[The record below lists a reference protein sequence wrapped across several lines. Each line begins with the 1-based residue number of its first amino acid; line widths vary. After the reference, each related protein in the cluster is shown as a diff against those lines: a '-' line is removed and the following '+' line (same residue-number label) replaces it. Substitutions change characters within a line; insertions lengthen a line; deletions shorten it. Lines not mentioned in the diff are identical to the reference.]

1 MKISQLFAIH
11 NANKK
16 CCDIYRISTN
26 DFPMQAIGVIIS
38 PSLKADDL
46 KMGGD
51 KWQPVQ

>member
-1 MKISQLFAIH
+1 MHQDLVLSR
-11 NANKK
+11 NAT
-16 CCDIYRISTN
+16 SLLLS
-26 DFPMQAIGVIIS
+26 FESPSSPMQAIGAIIS